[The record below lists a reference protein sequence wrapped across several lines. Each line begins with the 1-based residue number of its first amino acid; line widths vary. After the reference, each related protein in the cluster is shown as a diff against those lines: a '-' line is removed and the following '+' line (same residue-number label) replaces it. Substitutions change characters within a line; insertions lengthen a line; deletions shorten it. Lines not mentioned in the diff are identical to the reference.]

1 MEIEKLNTK
10 YLSPLGNASLN
21 SSLHSYDLPILIKS
35 MKQSSSWA
43 NGELNAMVLLKSSEK
58 QIVLTALPEGTEIDS
73 FQLNDSVTFQIIE
86 GKLRFH
92 SRGESIVISKD
103 QLLTLHENIKY
114 SLFSMEETVF
124 LLIIAG
130 GIFRSGIK

>member
-1 MEIEKLNTK
+1 
-10 YLSPLGNASLN
+10 
-21 SSLHSYDLPILIKS
+21 

-86 GKLRFH
+86 GKLRFD
-92 SRGESIVISKD
+92 SRDESIVISKD

-114 SLFSMEETVF
+114 RLISMEETVF

-130 GIFRSGIK
+130 GILRSGIK